1 MYWTFCRKLRHMC
14 RAAFLRYRQRQYL
27 QTFVY
32 CNHFTVMSVKIVAQ
46 AGMTWCLQFLMVL
59 VVLAG
64 GVFA

>member
-1 MYWTFCRKLRHMC
+1 
-14 RAAFLRYRQRQYL
+14 
-27 QTFVY
+27 
-32 CNHFTVMSVKIVAQ
+32 MSVKIVAQ